1 MKSATLG
8 DAPYQVPRENKR
20 WPAIGL
26 AVAMHAGLF
35 AMLWIGVHWQ
45 NDQPIAVEAEVWDM
59 KVQSAAPPP
68 PPPVEAPEP
77 TPPPAPA
84 RVQPPPVAA
93 PVETPPQPNPV
104 DIALEKKKAKL
115 KAEQEQKAE
124 QARQQKL
131 EDEAQA
137 KADKLAK
144 AAKEKADAKAEAKAK
159 ALAEQK
165 AQDEADAKA
174 AKAAEK
180 AAAEKKAALDK
191 ADKAEKAKRTAAEA
205 KKTDDAHKAEMAR
218 LQSTFGSGTSGTAAK
233 STAPR
238 QDSGY
243 VAAITAKIKGNI
255 AFSGSTDAPGN
266 PRAVYKITQLPTGEI
281 ISVRKVKSSGVP
293 AFDSAVENAIS
304 KSSPLPKKKDGTV
317 ERDIDAIFDMKDTP

>member
-68 PPPVEAPEP
+68 PPPVEAPQSEP
-77 TPPPAPA
+77 TPPPAP
-84 RVQPPPVAA
+84 VQPPPPVAP
-93 PVETPPQPNPV
+93 PVEAPPQPNPV

-144 AAKEKADAKAEAKAK
+144 AAKDKADAKAK

-174 AKAAEK
+174 EKAAEK

-191 ADKAEKAKRTAAEA
+191 ADKADKAKRAAAES
-205 KKTDDAHKAEMAR
+205 KKADDARKAEMAR
-218 LQSTFGSGTSGTAAK
+218 ILGATGTSGTAAK

-255 AFSGSTDAPGN
+255 AYSGSTDAPGN